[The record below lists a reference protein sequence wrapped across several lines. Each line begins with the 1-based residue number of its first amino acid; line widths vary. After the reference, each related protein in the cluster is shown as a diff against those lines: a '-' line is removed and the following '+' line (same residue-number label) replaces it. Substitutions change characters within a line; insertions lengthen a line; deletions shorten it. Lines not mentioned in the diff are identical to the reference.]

1 MFSLRDMFESFEM
14 PVKWAEQACNFLWH
28 RLYVTIVTK
37 ANTISVTKPLFT
49 ISIAQLKKKK
59 R

>member
-1 MFSLRDMFESFEM
+1 MFESFEM